1 MIPTYLRRHFPVARI
16 ESMQDRS
23 AGEVMPGRVE
33 MIRSSMAAAVLAV
46 LGCQAHAVEAGADI
60 AAFVKQINAVVAP
73 VKPGDRKAI
82 RAACNNLVEQ
92 AFDVAAMAPDISDGA
107 WKRMNKE
114 QRQAYVRGLSRRA
127 ASDCASHGSEVAG
140 NTVELIGVRQGES
153 GDRLVAVKQSK
164 GRGRTV
170 IWRVRAGSGG
180 ALKAVDM
187 TVDGR
192 SLAASARRDAKNVL
206 KKTDGNVIA
215 LIRSVGG

>member
-1 MIPTYLRRHFPVARI
+1 MPRGVGIIRRAI
-16 ESMQDRS
+16 
-23 AGEVMPGRVE
+23 
-33 MIRSSMAAAVLAV
+33 AAAVLATF
-46 LGCQAHAVEAGADI
+46 GCGAQAVEAGADV

-82 RAACNNLVEQ
+82 RAACDSLVEQ
-92 AFDVAAMAPDISDGA
+92 AFDIAAMAPDISAGA
-107 WKRMNKE
+107 WKRMNAE
-114 QRQAYVRGLSRRA
+114 QRGAYVRGLSRRA

-170 IWRVRAGSGG
+170 IWRVREGPGGS
-180 ALKAVDM
+180 LKAVDM